1 MNNMKYAKSHEWLVM
16 NGDIATVGI
25 TFYAQE
31 QLGDVVFVEVPE
43 VGRKVE
49 VGGEIAVVESVK
61 AASEI
66 YSPVSGEV
74 VDANQA
80 LLDSPELI
88 NQAPEA
94 EGWIYKIKLSDKN
107 ELEALLDENHY
118 KRLVTDLD

>member
-16 NGDIATVGI
+16 DGDIATVGI

-31 QLGDVVFVEVPE
+31 QLGDVVFVELPD
-43 VGRKVE
+43 VGKKVA

-74 VDANQA
+74 VETNSA
-80 LLDSPELI
+80 LQDTPELI

-107 ELEALLDENHY
+107 ELEVLLDENHY